1 MTKAPQIAKSNRRA
15 WVTGASTGI
24 GAAFARRLAKDRF
37 DLALVA
43 RSRDRLSELADE
55 LAEAHGIACEV
66 MAADL
71 TVAADLERVAAA
83 LAGDGGL
90 DLLVNNA
97 GFGTI
102 GAFADLDPGREEEE
116 IRLNVV
122 ALTRLTRAALPGMVR
137 RGHGAIINVSSLAAF
152 QPAPLN
158 ATYGATKAFVNS
170 FTESLHEELRGSG
183 VRVQAL
189 CPGFTRTEFQER
201 AGIDTSGIPSFAWMT
216 AAAVV
221 DSSLAG
227 LERGEVLCVP
237 GFGNRLLA
245 TTVGALPRALVR
257 RVSGIAV
264 RRFLK

>member
-1 MTKAPQIAKSNRRA
+1 M
-15 WVTGASTGI
+15 
-24 GAAFARRLAKDRF
+24 
-37 DLALVA
+37 
-43 RSRDRLSELADE
+43 
-55 LAEAHGIACEV
+55 
-66 MAADL
+66 
-71 TVAADLERVAAA
+71 
-83 LAGDGGL
+83 
-90 DLLVNNA
+90 
-97 GFGTI
+97 
-102 GAFADLDPGREEEE
+102 
-116 IRLNVV
+116 
-122 ALTRLTRAALPGMVR
+122 
-137 RGHGAIINVSSLAAF
+137 AAF

-201 AGIDTSGIPSFAWMT
+201 AGIDTSGIPSFAWMS
-216 AAAVV
+216 AEAVV

-245 TTVGALPRALVR
+245 ATVGALPRAVVR